1 MNRQR
6 RRPHRTSDS
15 ITLTQIE
22 DWALYSGLF
31 CVLIIGV
38 ISPHVPLLDKL
49 LKDSTIPFYLA
60 LFLLGR
66 LLLKQMDHIRH
77 AVEGLNRQGHF
88 NEEIRELLSIRA
100 RSRRIDILAFD
111 SQKFFHA
118 FEDVEFYTDHLRILL
133 SESVENIEEIRGQW
147 ESLRRKGRCRDLEI
161 LTYRQTP
168 TFYTMIIDSEHGCL
182 GFLDPGML
190 TIPQRENRLTVTGP
204 YALSTQGAFGRAVL
218 RDLQHWVDRLV
229 ELGPLGHGFE
239 REET

>member
-6 RRPHRTSDS
+6 RGPHRTSDAV
-15 ITLTQIE
+15 TLTQIE

-31 CVLIIGV
+31 AVLIIGV

-49 LKDSTIPFYLA
+49 LKDSTVPFYLA
-60 LFLLGR
+60 LLLLGR

-77 AVEGLNRQGHF
+77 AVEGLGRQGHF
-88 NEEIRELLSIRA
+88 NEEIRELLAVRP

-133 SESVENIEEIRGQW
+133 SESAKNIEEIRGQW

-161 LTYRQTP
+161 LTYQQTP
-168 TFYTMIIDSEHGCL
+168 TFYTMIIDSEYGCL

-190 TIPQRENRLTVTGP
+190 MIPQREDRLTVTGP
-204 YALSTQGAFGRAVL
+204 YALNTQGTLGRAVL
-218 RDLQHWVDRLV
+218 HDLQHWVNRLV
-229 ELGPLGHGFE
+229 ELGALRQGSE
-239 REET
+239 R